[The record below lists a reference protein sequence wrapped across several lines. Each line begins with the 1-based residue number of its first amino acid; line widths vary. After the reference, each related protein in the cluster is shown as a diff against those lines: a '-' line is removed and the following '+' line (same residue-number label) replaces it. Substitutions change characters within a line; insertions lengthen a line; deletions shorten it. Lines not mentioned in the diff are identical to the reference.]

1 MVLLWNTQIYLE
13 ISAAKSFA
21 KKLGLK
27 QHKIID
33 IGFMKELY
41 GDSNVLTRK
50 KKIDILKR
58 NKFHLIKIKL
68 DKNKNLDLKLILQ
81 KLYKNGCRNLLVEG
95 GNRLTNSFLK
105 GRLFHKFYLID
116 IFFFA

>member
-1 MVLLWNTQIYLE
+1 M
-13 ISAAKSFA
+13 
-21 KKLGLK
+21 
-27 QHKIID
+27 
-33 IGFMKELY
+33 
-41 GDSNVLTRK
+41 
-50 KKIDILKR
+50 
-58 NKFHLIKIKL
+58 IKIKL

-116 IFFFA
+116 NQKNIKIKDNYVLLKNFSTKLKNFKYKFDLTNQGDKDKIILYKN